1 MSSATL
7 AAEPRRF
14 PLAAM
19 LVLATI
25 TFTAITTELMPSGL
39 LPQISEGLN
48 VSEPVAGYLAAA
60 YAAVI
65 VVTVIPAA
73 RLLARIPR
81 KTLLI
86 SLVLTFALSNVLV
99 GLAPNFA
106 AAMGARLVG
115 GLAHG
120 LLWTTVAPF
129 VSRVVPADKVGKA
142 LAIVFS
148 GNSLGMAIGAPVGT
162 ALGTLLGWRASF
174 LFLAGFGLLLTGLAV
189 WLLPQVRRVPD
200 AVRPSM
206 RKAIAQPGVKAVAT
220 AWPLLVLAHFALF
233 TYIAP
238 FIREAGLPDYATSL
252 SLTVLG
258 ASGLIGIWIAGI
270 TVDSRPRRSLL
281 ITTAAIAAAMLL
293 LPLGGGTIPGAMILM
308 TVWGAGL
315 GAIGI
320 YNQAAILR
328 AGREDRDAANGLTVL
343 TIQLGIT
350 IGALYGSA
358 ALVVA
363 GPLMVPVAAALPVV
377 VALFITLAGRGTPTR
392 RDAKSAAGQ
401 SRTSRNRRSSTSPP
415 ASDGVHECGCWHGQ
429 LEMYF
434 YSRASP
440 GLGCAPSIVSGS
452 PSMTST
458 AYADSSPVEIL
469 ERRNDCG
476 IRPVSR
482 VKKAGPKRLTSVRIW
497 QLSRVEGTS
506 PVGKVNAAKRVDEPR
521 PGGRHGAGGLTVV
534 YNQRHYSGC
543 LR

>member
-1 MSSATL
+1 MSSAL
-7 AAEPRRF
+7 PSPAPKRF

-25 TFTAITTELMPSGL
+25 AFTAITTELLPSGL
-39 LPQISEGLN
+39 LPQISEGLA

-73 RLLARIPR
+73 RLLARVPR
-81 KTLLI
+81 KTLLV

-99 GLAPNFA
+99 GLAPNFS

-120 LLWTTVAPF
+120 LLWTTMAPF

-148 GNSLGMAIGAPVGT
+148 GNSLGLAIGAPLGT
-162 ALGTLLGWRASF
+162 ALGTLFGWRAAF
-174 LFLAGFGLLLTGLAV
+174 LFLAGFGLLLTGLAL
-189 WLLPQVRRVPD
+189 WLLPGLRRTPD

-206 RKAIAQPGVKAVAT
+206 RLAIAQPGVKSVAI

-238 FIREAGLPDYATSL
+238 FIREAGLPDYAISL

-270 TVDSRPRRSLL
+270 TVDTRPRRSLL
-281 ITTAAIAAAMLL
+281 ITTAAIAVAMLL
-293 LPLGGGTIPGAMILM
+293 LPLGGGIFPVAMVLM
-308 TVWGAGL
+308 AVWGAGL

-328 AGREDRDAANGLTVL
+328 AGGEYRDAANGLTVL

-350 IGALYGSA
+350 VGALYGSA
-358 ALVVA
+358 ALVLA
-363 GPLMVPVAAALPVV
+363 GPLMVPVAAALPVA
-377 VALFITLAGRGTPTR
+377 VALVITLAGKRHAYPPGRIERGWTE
-392 RDAKSAAGQ
+392 AEAAE
-401 SRTSRNRRSSTSPP
+401 P
-415 ASDGVHECGCWHGQ
+415 ALQH
-429 LEMYF
+429 
-434 YSRASP
+434 
-440 GLGCAPSIVSGS
+440 
-452 PSMTST
+452 
-458 AYADSSPVEIL
+458 
-469 ERRNDCG
+469 
-476 IRPVSR
+476 
-482 VKKAGPKRLTSVRIW
+482 
-497 QLSRVEGTS
+497 
-506 PVGKVNAAKRVDEPR
+506 
-521 PGGRHGAGGLTVV
+521 
-534 YNQRHYSGC
+534 
-543 LR
+543 

>member
-1 MSSATL
+1 MSSVLPLPA
-7 AAEPRRF
+7 PKRF
-14 PLAAM
+14 PIAAM
-19 LVLATI
+19 LVLAT
-25 TFTAITTELMPSGL
+25 TGFMAITTELLTSGL
-39 LPQISEGLN
+39 LPQISVGLD

-73 RLLARIPR
+73 RLLAKVPK
-81 KTLLI
+81 KTLLV

-106 AAMGARLVG
+106 AAMGGRLVG

-120 LLWTTVAPF
+120 LLWTTMAPF

-162 ALGTLLGWRASF
+162 ALGTLLGWRAAF
-174 LFLAGFGLLLTGLAV
+174 LFLAGFGLLLTGLAL
-189 WLLPQVRRVPD
+189 WLLPQVRRIPD

-206 RKAIAQPGVKAVAT
+206 RMAIAQPGVKAVAI

-238 FIREAGLPDYATSL
+238 FIREAGLPDYAISL

-270 TVDSRPRRSLL
+270 TVDSRPRRSLM
-281 ITTAAIAAAMLL
+281 ITTAAIAIAMLL
-293 LPLGGGTIPGAMILM
+293 LPLGGGTIPGAMVLM

-328 AGREDRDAANGLTVL
+328 AGGEYRDAANGLTVL

-358 ALVVA
+358 ALVLA

-377 VALFITLAGRGTPTR
+377 VALVITLAGKRHAYPPGR
-392 RDAKSAAGQ
+392 KESGRSAQ
-401 SRTSRNRRSSTSPP
+401 K
-415 ASDGVHECGCWHGQ
+415 
-429 LEMYF
+429 
-434 YSRASP
+434 
-440 GLGCAPSIVSGS
+440 
-452 PSMTST
+452 
-458 AYADSSPVEIL
+458 VE
-469 ERRNDCG
+469 E
-476 IRPVSR
+476 
-482 VKKAGPKRLTSVRIW
+482 T
-497 QLSRVEGTS
+497 
-506 PVGKVNAAKRVDEPR
+506 VDQ
-521 PGGRHGAGGLTVV
+521 H
-534 YNQRHYSGC
+534 
-543 LR
+543 

>member
-1 MSSATL
+1 MSSAL
-7 AAEPRRF
+7 PLPAPKRF

-25 TFTAITTELMPSGL
+25 AFTAITTELLPSGL
-39 LPQISEGLN
+39 LPQISQGLD

-73 RLLARIPR
+73 RLLAKVPR
-81 KTLLI
+81 KTLLV

-120 LLWTTVAPF
+120 LLWTTMAPF

-148 GNSLGMAIGAPVGT
+148 GNSLGLAIGAPLGT
-162 ALGTLLGWRASF
+162 ALGTFFGWRAAF
-174 LFLAGFGLLLTGLAV
+174 LFLAGFGLLLTGLAL
-189 WLLPQVRRVPD
+189 WLLPAVRRSPD

-206 RKAIAQPGVKAVAT
+206 RTAIAQPGVKSVAI

-238 FIREAGLPDYATSL
+238 FIHEAGLPDYAISL

-270 TVDSRPRRSLL
+270 TVDTRPRRSLL
-281 ITTAAIAAAMLL
+281 ITTAAIAVAMLL
-293 LPLGGGTIPGAMILM
+293 LPLGGGIFPVAMVLM

-320 YNQAAILR
+320 FNQAAILR
-328 AGREDRDAANGLTVL
+328 AGGEYRDAANGLTVL

-350 IGALYGSA
+350 VGALYGSA
-358 ALVVA
+358 ALVLA

-377 VALFITLAGRGTPTR
+377 AALAITLAGKRHAYPAGRKERGWSEPEL
-392 RDAKSAAGQ
+392 KQ
-401 SRTSRNRRSSTSPP
+401 
-415 ASDGVHECGCWHGQ
+415 
-429 LEMYF
+429 
-434 YSRASP
+434 
-440 GLGCAPSIVSGS
+440 
-452 PSMTST
+452 
-458 AYADSSPVEIL
+458 
-469 ERRNDCG
+469 
-476 IRPVSR
+476 PVS
-482 VKKAGPKRLTSVRIW
+482 
-497 QLSRVEGTS
+497 Q
-506 PVGKVNAAKRVDEPR
+506 
-521 PGGRHGAGGLTVV
+521 H
-534 YNQRHYSGC
+534 
-543 LR
+543 

>member
-1 MSSATL
+1 MSSAL
-7 AAEPRRF
+7 PSPAPKRF

-25 TFTAITTELMPSGL
+25 AFTAITTELLPSGL
-39 LPQISEGLN
+39 LPQISEGLA

-73 RLLARIPR
+73 RLLSRVPR
-81 KTLLI
+81 KTLLV

-99 GLAPNFA
+99 GIAPNFA
-106 AAMGARLVG
+106 AAMGGRLVG

-120 LLWTTVAPF
+120 LLWTTMAPF

-148 GNSLGMAIGAPVGT
+148 GNSLGLAIGAPLGT
-162 ALGTLLGWRASF
+162 ALGTLFGWRAAF
-174 LFLAGFGLLLTGLAV
+174 LFLAGFGLLLTGLAL
-189 WLLPQVRRVPD
+189 WLLPGLRRTPD

-206 RKAIAQPGVKAVAT
+206 RLAIAQPGVKSVAI

-238 FIREAGLPDYATSL
+238 FIREAGLPDYAISL

-258 ASGLIGIWIAGI
+258 AAGLVGIWIAGI
-270 TVDSRPRRSLL
+270 TVDSRPRRSLI
-281 ITTAAIAAAMLL
+281 ITTAAIAVAMLL
-293 LPLGGGTIPGAMILM
+293 LPLGGGIFPVAMVLM

-328 AGREDRDAANGLTVL
+328 AGGEYRDAANGLTVL

-358 ALVVA
+358 ALVLA

-377 VALFITLAGRGTPTR
+377 VALVITLAGRRHAYPPGRKERGWSETE
-392 RDAKSAAGQ
+392 AKE
-401 SRTSRNRRSSTSPP
+401 P
-415 ASDGVHECGCWHGQ
+415 ALQH
-429 LEMYF
+429 
-434 YSRASP
+434 
-440 GLGCAPSIVSGS
+440 
-452 PSMTST
+452 
-458 AYADSSPVEIL
+458 
-469 ERRNDCG
+469 
-476 IRPVSR
+476 
-482 VKKAGPKRLTSVRIW
+482 
-497 QLSRVEGTS
+497 
-506 PVGKVNAAKRVDEPR
+506 
-521 PGGRHGAGGLTVV
+521 
-534 YNQRHYSGC
+534 
-543 LR
+543 

>member
-1 MSSATL
+1 MSSAL
-7 AAEPRRF
+7 PLPAPKRF

-25 TFTAITTELMPSGL
+25 AFTAITTELLPSGL
-39 LPQISEGLN
+39 LPQISDGLD

-73 RLLARIPR
+73 RLLAKVPR
-81 KTLLI
+81 KTLLV

-120 LLWTTVAPF
+120 LLWTTMAPF

-148 GNSLGMAIGAPVGT
+148 GNSLGLAIGAPLGT
-162 ALGTLLGWRASF
+162 ALGTFFGWRAAF
-174 LFLAGFGLLLTGLAV
+174 LFLAGFGLLLTGLAL
-189 WLLPQVRRVPD
+189 WLLPAVRRSPD

-206 RKAIAQPGVKAVAT
+206 RTAIAQPGVKSVAI

-238 FIREAGLPDYATSL
+238 FIREAGLPDYAISL

-270 TVDSRPRRSLL
+270 TVDTRPRRSLL
-281 ITTAAIAAAMLL
+281 ITTAAIAVAMLL
-293 LPLGGGTIPGAMILM
+293 LPLGGGIFPVAIVLM

-320 YNQAAILR
+320 FNQAAILR
-328 AGREDRDAANGLTVL
+328 AGGEYRDAANGLTVL

-350 IGALYGSA
+350 VGALYGSA
-358 ALVVA
+358 ALVLT
-363 GPLMVPVAAALPVV
+363 GPLIVPVAAALPVA
-377 VALFITLAGRGTPTR
+377 VALVITLAGKRHAYPAGRKERGWSEP
-392 RDAKSAAGQ
+392 KAAE
-401 SRTSRNRRSSTSPP
+401 P
-415 ASDGVHECGCWHGQ
+415 ALQH
-429 LEMYF
+429 
-434 YSRASP
+434 
-440 GLGCAPSIVSGS
+440 
-452 PSMTST
+452 
-458 AYADSSPVEIL
+458 
-469 ERRNDCG
+469 
-476 IRPVSR
+476 
-482 VKKAGPKRLTSVRIW
+482 
-497 QLSRVEGTS
+497 
-506 PVGKVNAAKRVDEPR
+506 
-521 PGGRHGAGGLTVV
+521 
-534 YNQRHYSGC
+534 
-543 LR
+543 

>member
-1 MSSATL
+1 MSSAL
-7 AAEPRRF
+7 PLPAPKRF

-39 LPQISEGLN
+39 LPQISEGLS

-81 KTLLI
+81 KTLLV

-99 GLAPNFA
+99 GLAPDFA
-106 AAMGARLVG
+106 AAMGGRLVG

-162 ALGTLLGWRASF
+162 ALGTFFDWRAAF
-174 LFLAGFGLLLTGLAV
+174 LFLAGFGLLLTGLAL
-189 WLLPQVRRVPD
+189 WLLPAVRRTPD

-206 RKAIAQPGVKAVAT
+206 RTAIAQPGVKSVAI

-238 FIREAGLPDYATSL
+238 FIREAGLPDYAISL

-270 TVDSRPRRSLL
+270 TVDTRPRRSLL
-281 ITTAAIAAAMLL
+281 ITTTAIAVAMLL
-293 LPLGGGTIPGAMILM
+293 LPLGGGIFPVAMVLM
-308 TVWGAGL
+308 AVWGAGL

-320 YNQAAILR
+320 FNQAAILR
-328 AGREDRDAANGLTVL
+328 AGGEYRDAANGLTVL

-350 IGALYGSA
+350 VGALYGSA
-358 ALVVA
+358 ALVLA

-377 VALFITLAGRGTPTR
+377 VAIAITLGGKRHAYPPGRREHGWSQR
-392 RDAKSAAGQ
+392 EARE
-401 SRTSRNRRSSTSPP
+401 P
-415 ASDGVHECGCWHGQ
+415 ALKH
-429 LEMYF
+429 
-434 YSRASP
+434 
-440 GLGCAPSIVSGS
+440 
-452 PSMTST
+452 
-458 AYADSSPVEIL
+458 
-469 ERRNDCG
+469 
-476 IRPVSR
+476 
-482 VKKAGPKRLTSVRIW
+482 
-497 QLSRVEGTS
+497 
-506 PVGKVNAAKRVDEPR
+506 
-521 PGGRHGAGGLTVV
+521 
-534 YNQRHYSGC
+534 
-543 LR
+543 